1 MTLANDYFDGAEGG
15 NASPTHLDQPRS
27 STAGGPYMARLGQ
40 YHFSLETAAFNQLH
54 RSTEYRWARQDR
66 ISRAP
71 AHQFLGIG
79 EDKIELRGT
88 IYPHFRGGLGQ
99 LSLMRAAAGDG
110 KPLAL
115 IYAFENVGQYNGLW
129 CITSI
134 GDERSVPIRNGAA
147 RKIEFSLCLV
157 AYGEDADVAAQIEKK
172 LKDLPASP
180 DAADPP
186 ALSDDDIMDLI
197 ENSLTLDDLLD
208 IYDDDWSTEA

>member
-1 MTLANDYFDGAEGG
+1 
-15 NASPTHLDQPRS
+15 
-27 STAGGPYMARLGQ
+27 
-40 YHFSLETAAFNQLH
+40 
-54 RSTEYRWARQDR
+54 
-66 ISRAP
+66 
-71 AHQFLGIG
+71 
-79 EDKIELRGT
+79 
-88 IYPHFRGGLGQ
+88 
-99 LSLMRAAAGDG
+99 MRAAAGDG